1 MLGIINALIHDPSLI
16 KEQKTVPEVTETL
29 ELQQEFDDLLL
40 VQPVDEV
47 RAKQLIFQMAA
58 AQYAAIDNSEYET
71 TRLQR
76 MVSKRGPQTELNAD
90 LLAKV
95 LDKVIVNKLS
105 TQVILKNG
113 QTIGSEEVI

>member
-58 AQYAAIDNSEYET
+58 AQYAAIDNSDM
-71 TRLQR
+71 RLHACKEWYLQAR
-76 MVSKRGPQTELNAD
+76 TAD
-90 LLAKV
+90 
-95 LDKVIVNKLS
+95 
-105 TQVILKNG
+105 
-113 QTIGSEEVI
+113 